1 MLEYGRPMN
10 ENDMTDRQRYR
21 KVQGGVKIPTEASRS
36 QIECSRGGGHGG
48 VSESES
54 GVILRNIVKADPCV
68 FMKTRVE
75 VIFTGEVECVNIRR
89 LDRNRQEEVEA

>member
-1 MLEYGRPMN
+1 MQVERF
-10 ENDMTDRQRYR
+10 
-21 KVQGGVKIPTEASRS
+21 
-36 QIECSRGGGHGG
+36 RGDEHGG
-48 VSESES
+48 VSVSES

>member
-1 MLEYGRPMN
+1 MQVERF
-10 ENDMTDRQRYR
+10 
-21 KVQGGVKIPTEASRS
+21 
-36 QIECSRGGGHGG
+36 RGDEHGG
-48 VSESES
+48 VSRSESE
-54 GVILRNIVKADPCV
+54 VILRNIAKADPCV